1 MSLLHPIGI
10 GPTHGRIHI
19 YSAPKP
25 VLSHINW
32 SLNEVLGAPIEL
44 KWSPQPLAVGTWRV
58 AIAWHG
64 SFGAGARIASALRGW
79 HYLRF
84 EVYESALNG
93 SDGSLF
99 MFTPELGLYRANVG
113 PHGDIMMSEYQVTN
127 AISANLKESDV
138 ISQLERLLGKPWDQS
153 LEPFRQIEIDGI
165 DDCAGRISV

>member
-1 MSLLHPIGI
+1 
-10 GPTHGRIHI
+10 
-19 YSAPKP
+19 
-25 VLSHINW
+25 
-32 SLNEVLGAPIEL
+32 
-44 KWSPQPLAVGTWRV
+44 
-58 AIAWHG
+58 
-64 SFGAGARIASALRGW
+64 
-79 HYLRF
+79 
-84 EVYESALNG
+84 
-93 SDGSLF
+93 